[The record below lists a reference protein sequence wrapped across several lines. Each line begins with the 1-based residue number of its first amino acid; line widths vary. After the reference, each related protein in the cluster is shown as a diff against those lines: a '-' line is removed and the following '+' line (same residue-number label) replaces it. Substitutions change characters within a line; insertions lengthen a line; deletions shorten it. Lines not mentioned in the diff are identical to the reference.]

1 MNPLLDFSGLPKF
14 QSFSPELVKPAIEQ
28 LIADAEHAVGEVCA
42 APASPT
48 WENVVTPIDDAT
60 ERLGRAWGVVGHL
73 NAVANSPAL
82 RDAYNGMLPAIT
94 QFWTQLS
101 QNEVL
106 FAKYKQIR
114 ASSDTSAPNAPPI
127 GELSSAQKRSLDNE
141 IRDFRLGGAELSV
154 ADKARF
160 QAVQEELSTLMSTF
174 NDNVLD
180 ATNAFGHIVVDEGE
194 LAGLPDDAVEA
205 ARELAAADGQ
215 AGWKFTLQAPS
226 YMPVMQYAASRPLRE
241 LMYRAYVTRASEL
254 GAKAAWDNTAVIK
267 RILELR
273 AESSALLG
281 FRNYA
286 EVSLAAKMAETPDEV
301 INFLTE
307 MAAKSRPFAV
317 QDWRELQ
324 AFAGE
329 HLNMADVNAWA
340 VAYASEKLRQQRYAF
355 SDNDV
360 KQYFPEAKVIAGLFR
375 VVESIYGVKLS
386 SSTAETWHKDVQ
398 FYDVRD
404 HDGTLI
410 GQFYFDLY
418 ARENKR
424 GGAWMDDAINRRR
437 IGGNEGNSGNSGNSE
452 TSGTSGHIQ
461 HPVAFMTCNFSA
473 PVGGRPALFTHDD
486 VITLFHEFGHGLH
499 QLLTE
504 VDELGVSGISGVEWD
519 AVELPSQF
527 MENFCWEW
535 DVLQHMTAHVES
547 GEALSRALFDKMIA
561 AKNFQAGMQFLRQI
575 EFALLDMVAHTSFD
589 VEKDTILALAE
600 RVRRDVAVVK
610 YPHFNR
616 MPHAFGHV
624 FGGGYAA
631 GYYSYKWAE
640 VLSADAYAAFEE
652 TGVLNAETG
661 ARFRR
666 EVLARGGSR
675 PAMESF
681 VAFRGRKP
689 EIEHLLRHNGMK
701 LAA

>member
-1 MNPLLDFSGLPKF
+1 MNPLLDFAGLPKF
-14 QSFSPELVKPAIEQ
+14 HAITPDIVKPAIEE
-28 LIADAEHAVGEVCA
+28 LIADAERVVAQVMAVD
-42 APASPT
+42 ASPT
-48 WENVVTPIDDAT
+48 WASVVTPIDDVT
-60 ERLGRAWGVVGHL
+60 EKLGRAWGVVGHL
-73 NAVANSPAL
+73 NAVVNSPAL
-82 RDAYNGMLPAIT
+82 RDVYNGMLPTIT

-101 QNEVL
+101 QNEAL

-114 ASSDTSAPNAPPI
+114 ASSDTFAANGTPVGDFGGA
-127 GELSSAQKRSLDNE
+127 LTAAQIRSLDNE
-141 IRDFRLGGAELSV
+141 IRDFRLGGAELS
-154 ADKARF
+154 AEKKTQF
-160 QAVQEELSTLMSTF
+160 QAIQEELSTLMSKF

-180 ATNAFGHIVVDEGE
+180 ATNAFAYVVVDQSE
-194 LAGLPDDAVEA
+194 LAGLPADAIEA
-205 ARELAAADGQ
+205 ARESAKADGQ

-226 YMPVMQYAASRPLRE
+226 YMPVMQYADHQPLRE

-254 GAKAAWDNTAVIK
+254 GAKIEWDNSAVIK
-267 RILELR
+267 RILER
-273 AESSALLG
+273 RKESAALLG
-281 FRNYA
+281 YNSYA
-286 EVSLAAKMAETPDEV
+286 EVSLAAKMAETPNDV
-301 INFLTE
+301 VNFLNE
-307 MAAKSRPFAV
+307 MAAKSRPFAE
-317 QDWRELQ
+317 QDWQELKMFAREQ
-324 AFAGE
+324 F
-329 HLNMADVNAWA
+329 NMAEVNAWD
-340 VAYASEKLRQQRYAF
+340 VGYVSEKLRQQRYAF

-360 KQYFPEAKVIAGLFR
+360 KQYFPESKVIAGLFR
-375 VVESIYGVKLS
+375 VVESIYGVTFAKAS
-386 SSTAETWHKDVQ
+386 AETWHADVQ

-404 HDGTLI
+404 KDGTLI

-437 IGGNEGNSGNSGNSE
+437 AHGKL
-452 TSGTSGHIQ
+452 Q
-461 HPVAFMTCNFSA
+461 HPVAFMTCNFPA
-473 PVGGRPALFTHDD
+473 PVGGRAALFTHDD

-504 VDELGVSGISGVEWD
+504 VDELGVSGINGVEWD

-535 DVLQHMTAHVES
+535 DVLRHMTAHVET
-547 GEALSRALFDKMIA
+547 GEALPRALFDKMIA

-575 EFALLDMVAHTSFD
+575 EFALFDMQSHTDFD
-589 VEKDTILALAE
+589 PTNEDIIALVR
-600 RVRRDVAVVK
+600 RVREQVAVVQ
-610 YPHFNR
+610 YPSFNR
-616 MPHAFGHV
+616 MPHAFSHI

-652 TGVLNAETG
+652 SGVLNQETG
-661 ARFRR
+661 AKFRR

-681 VAFRGRKP
+681 IAFRGRKP